1 MQRDPDSP
9 RTGSLSRRTFLRGGA
24 LIGLGATA
32 AARTLAEPSEST
44 EAMQDPAAPQ
54 GRVRKGRLRLSLR
67 INGTPRTLTV
77 EPRTS
82 LLNALRV
89 HLDPPLTGTKLVCDG
104 GNCGACTVLVN
115 GQPTASCMLLALDAE
130 GQAIRTVESLGEP
143 GALSALQQ
151 SFCDHD
157 GMMCGFC
164 TSGFV
169 VSLTAALENNPRAD
183 EGELR
188 RACAGNLCRC
198 GTYPQVFKAAL
209 AVSRQNQSRDH
220 SHESGGSK

>member
-1 MQRDPDSP
+1 
-9 RTGSLSRRTFLRGGA
+9 
-24 LIGLGATA
+24 
-32 AARTLAEPSEST
+32 
-44 EAMQDPAAPQ
+44 
-54 GRVRKGRLRLSLR
+54 
-67 INGTPRTLTV
+67 
-77 EPRTS
+77 
-82 LLNALRV
+82 
-89 HLDPPLTGTKLVCDG
+89 
-104 GNCGACTVLVN
+104 
-115 GQPTASCMLLALDAE
+115 MLLALDAE

-209 AVSRQNQSRDH
+209 AVSRKNQSRDH